1 MNNIWD
7 AISVFFTA
15 ISYTWLIFSIVLFI
29 DERWFNISD
38 SFKRFFGAAVEITYK
53 NDSFAKDTI
62 KYRFRNILHDLN
74 DGYEEAMVTLRPKI
88 IDGLKKKGY
97 SPADAREIWNKCVLT
112 RPLIVNEYYGGA
124 FKEPDYDVI
133 IPHDVHFNDDKQL
146 LASFYKNYVG
156 NFKENN
162 RFIVGYK
169 DNKSFMEAAPFID
182 VEHAFYYYILDKLAK
197 PLPGDIMIPNDIYE
211 EFNKAILHEMSCN
224 YVTGDV
230 FDPYK
235 PKKRKSIEDDISIG
249 IRPGDDRK
257 KSSRILLGLEAVNE
271 INNNKY
277 NTSDLLED
285 ILNRSLDSNTYDLS
299 QLKGMEWNETKAD
312 DEDKRGITDVIEY
325 LTSPKNKQERNINY
339 LVDNAG
345 VEFFVD
351 LLLGYCLLKD
361 PNIRIKKVIYHVN
374 VLPIFV
380 SDVIENDLDY
390 TFKVIKD
397 YISSSATIEGSRKD
411 CYMNALASI
420 EKMFEEGL
428 AHIEPDFIWNMPT
441 AYNKISRKRDIFM
454 KKQDNADL
462 LIVKGDL
469 NYRRLCGD
477 MTWSY
482 RTKLEKLT
490 RYIQCPTLVI
500 RSFKSNL
507 VINYDR
513 VKYHK
518 HSDEDADWKTDGKY
532 GVIAFMKKQG

>member
-1 MNNIWD
+1 MNNILG
-7 AISVFFTA
+7 AITGFLTV
-15 ISYTWLIFSIVLFI
+15 ISYIWLIVSIAYFI
-29 DERWFNISD
+29 AEHWFNISD
-38 SFKRFFGAAVEITYK
+38 YFKRFLGTAVHITYK

-74 DGYEEAMVTLRPKI
+74 DGYEEAMVTLRPMI
-88 IDGLKKKGY
+88 IDGLQKKGY
-97 SPADAREIWNKCVLT
+97 SLEDAREIWNKCVLT
-112 RPLIVNEYYGGA
+112 RPLAIDAYYGGS

-133 IPHDVHFNDDKQL
+133 IPHDKHFNEDKQL
-146 LASFYKNYVG
+146 LARFYKNYVG
-156 NFKENN
+156 TFE
-162 RFIVGYK
+162 

-182 VEHAFYYYILDKLAK
+182 VEHAFYYYILDKLGR
-197 PLPGDIMIPNDIYE
+197 PLPGDIKIPNDIYE
-211 EFNKAILHEMSCN
+211 ELNKAITHEMSCN
-224 YVTGDV
+224 YVTGNV

-235 PKKRKSIEDDISIG
+235 SKKRKSIEDDISIG
-249 IRPGDDRK
+249 IRSGEDRK
-257 KSSRILLGLEAVNE
+257 KSSRILLGLEAVTE

-312 DEDKRGITDVIEY
+312 DEDKKGITDVIEY
-325 LTSPKNKQERNINY
+325 LTSPKNKQERNVNY

-361 PNIRIKKVIYHVN
+361 PNIRINKVVYHVN

-380 SDVIENDLDY
+380 SDVIGNDLEF
-390 TFKVIKD
+390 TLKVIKD
-397 YISSSATIEGSRKD
+397 FISSSTTIEVSRKD
-411 CYMNALASI
+411 CYLNALASI
-420 EKMFEEGL
+420 EKIFKDGL

-441 AYNKISRKRDIFM
+441 AYNNISRKKDIFM
-454 KKQDNADL
+454 KNQDNVDL

-482 RTKLEKLT
+482 KTKLEKLT
-490 RYIQCPTLVI
+490 KYIQCPTLVI

-507 VINYDR
+507 VIDYDR
-513 VKYHK
+513 VKYHR
-518 HSDEDADWKTDGKY
+518 HSEEDTDWKTGGKY

>member
-1 MNNIWD
+1 MNSIWG
-7 AISVFFTA
+7 AISGFLTV
-15 ISYTWLIFSIVLFI
+15 ISYIWLIVSIAYFI
-29 DERWFNISD
+29 AEHWFNISD
-38 SFKRFFGAAVEITYK
+38 YFKRFFGTAVEITYK

-88 IDGLKKKGY
+88 IDGLQKKGY
-97 SPADAREIWNKCVLT
+97 SLEEARKTWNKCVLT
-112 RPLIVNEYYGGA
+112 RPLAVDAYYRGP

-133 IPHDVHFNDDKQL
+133 IPHDEHFNDDKQL

-156 NFKENN
+156 GFKENK
-162 RFIVGYK
+162 RFIAGYK
-169 DNKSFMEAAPFID
+169 DNKSFMETAPFID
-182 VEHAFYYYILDKLAK
+182 VEHAFYYYILDKLGR
-197 PLPGDIMIPNDIYE
+197 PLPGDIKIPNDIYE
-211 EFNKAILHEMSCN
+211 EFNKAITHEMSCN

-235 PKKRKSIEDDISIG
+235 PKKRKIIEDDMNIG
-249 IRPGDDRK
+249 ILPGEDRK
-257 KSSRILLGLEAVNE
+257 KSSRILLGLEAVNK

-277 NTSDLLED
+277 RTSELLED
-285 ILNRSLDSNTYDLS
+285 ILNRSLDSNTYDAS

-312 DEDKRGITDVIEY
+312 DEDKKGIDDVIEY

-351 LLLGYCLLKD
+351 LLLGYCLVKD

-380 SDVIENDLDY
+380 SDVIENDLEY
-390 TFKVIKD
+390 TFKVIKEF
-397 YISSSATIEGSRKD
+397 ISSNATIEVSCKD
-411 CYMNALASI
+411 TYLNALASI
-420 EKMFEEGL
+420 EKMFKDGL

-441 AYNKISRKRDIFM
+441 AYNNISRKKDIF
-454 KKQDNADL
+454 KKNQDNVDL

-482 RTKLEKLT
+482 KTKLEKLT
-490 RYIQCPTLVI
+490 NYIQCPTLVI

-507 VINYDR
+507 VIDYDR
-513 VKYHK
+513 VKYHR
-518 HSDEDADWKTDGKY
+518 HSEEDADWKTDGEY
-532 GVIAFMKKQG
+532 GVIAFMKKLG